1 LQKRKEGFGKMKYT
15 KHLTYKEWKKF
26 CKNPVPADHLGNQIQ
41 FFNYFT
47 QRLESYDFITTGEV
61 MLYRY
66 KIILTDHHNRHSNKL
81 VTIPL
86 KEKLKDGLKSLPSK
100 MTMQNFDKGMKV
112 FDESMQ
118 GLTKSLDQLGDGL
131 GGKNSASK
139 KSKME
144 KLWGKSDKSHDFIL
158 GNKKKSNSLD
168 KIWGTSSKKKS
179 SSVKIWSDKPVQK
192 KRKTRKKSSKSDQW
206 DKHENNLTKIWG
218 KKK

>member
-1 LQKRKEGFGKMKYT
+1 LKYT
-15 KHLTYKEWKKF
+15 KHLTVKEWKKF

-66 KIILTDHHNRHSNKL
+66 KVILTDHHNRHSNKHI
-81 VTIPL
+81 TIPL

-100 MTMQNFDKGMKV
+100 MTQKNFDKGMKV

-131 GGKNSASK
+131 GGKKDN

-144 KLWGKSDKSHDFIL
+144 KLWGKSKSNDTNFIT
-158 GNKKKSNSLD
+158 GKKSKSNLE

-192 KRKTRKKSSKSDQW
+192 KRKAKRKSKSDQW

>member
-1 LQKRKEGFGKMKYT
+1 MKYT
-15 KHLTYKEWKKF
+15 KHLTVKEWKKF

-61 MLYRY
+61 MLHRY
-66 KIILTDHHNRHSNKL
+66 KVILTDHHNRHSNKMI
-81 VTIPL
+81 VTPL

-100 MTMQNFDKGMKV
+100 MTQKNFDKGMKV

-131 GGKNSASK
+131 GGKKDS

-144 KLWGKSDKSHDFIL
+144 KLWGKQSDKSHDFIL
-158 GNKKKSNSLD
+158 GNKSKSNLD

-179 SSVKIWSDKPVQK
+179 SSVKIWSDPVQK
-192 KRKTRKKSSKSDQW
+192 KRKSKKRKSSKSDEW
-206 DKHENNLTKIWG
+206 DNREAIWG
-218 KKK
+218 KRK

>member
-1 LQKRKEGFGKMKYT
+1 MKYT
-15 KHLTYKEWKKF
+15 KHLTVKEWKKF

-61 MLYRY
+61 MLHRY
-66 KIILTDHHNRHSNKL
+66 KIILTDHHNRHSNKH

-100 MTMQNFDKGMKV
+100 MTQKNFDKGMKV

-131 GGKNSASK
+131 GGKKDN

-144 KLWGKSDKSHDFIL
+144 KLWGKSKSNDIDFIT
-158 GNKKKSNSLD
+158 GKKSKSNLE

-179 SSVKIWSDKPVQK
+179 SSVKIWSDPVQK
-192 KRKTRKKSSKSDQW
+192 RKTKRKSKSHSEKW
-206 DKHENNLTKIWG
+206 DNREAIWG
-218 KKK
+218 KSKKFKL